1 VHSVQAEQFGI
12 AEAAA
17 AWRASLAHEGYEH
30 HADRSD
36 IRRLRRLPRSLR
48 QILRITR
55 LRPAGRVLEV
65 GCGGGAQ
72 LVPLALKGYDCTGID
87 CSPPVLSR
95 LRNYSQEVSRLSGQ
109 PLTLSTVAAM
119 FPDVVVNNGSFDLVY
134 EFGVV
139 EHVLDD
145 TERMQ
150 FHRGMVGCCRPDG
163 WVAHAVPN
171 GSHPLRQRVR
181 AERLGGYDIPEVDYT
196 ATSLADELERAG
208 LHDVGVYP
216 LNVLGYLKLEP
227 SAIGRVAWAAA
238 QLVPRWQHPTLQRHA
253 LTLLGIGRR

>member
-1 VHSVQAEQFGI
+1 VQPEQFGI

-17 AWRASLAHEGYEH
+17 AWQASLAQDGYEH
-30 HADRSD
+30 HAVRASD

-72 LVPLALKGYDCTGID
+72 LVPLALRGYDCTGID

-95 LRNYSQEVSRLSGQ
+95 LRNYSREVSRLAGQ

-119 FPDVVVNNGSFDLVY
+119 FPAVEGGKEPFDLVY

-150 FHRGMVGCCRPDG
+150 FHRGMVGCCRPNG

-181 AERLGGYDIPEVDYT
+181 TQRLGGYDIPEVDYT
-196 ATSLADELERAG
+196 ATSLADELVRAG
-208 LHDVGVYP
+208 LRDVRVYP
-216 LNVLGYLKLEP
+216 VNVLGYLMLEP
-227 SAIGRVAWAAA
+227 SAVRRVAWGAA

-253 LTLLGIGRR
+253 LALLAVGRR